1 MRNFLLQ
8 LPRRIKKLLL
18 MSLDI
23 FALFIALVISLSLRS
38 EEFYLPF
45 YYSVQLQQ
53 IQYNDFAL
61 TGLTSMHFLYVY
73 GLSGLITISFFIRF
87 GLYNSIIRYINI
99 NTLSKII
106 FACILFNKI
115 FIFRRSARKNTGI
128 YHCSS
133 I

>member
-38 EEFYLPF
+38 EEFYWPY

-61 TGLTSMHFLYVY
+61 TGLTPLHFLYVY
-73 GLSGLITISFFIRF
+73 GLGEI
-87 GLYNSIIRYINI
+87 
-99 NTLSKII
+99 
-106 FACILFNKI
+106 A
-115 FIFRRSARKNTGI
+115 
-128 YHCSS
+128 
-133 I
+133 